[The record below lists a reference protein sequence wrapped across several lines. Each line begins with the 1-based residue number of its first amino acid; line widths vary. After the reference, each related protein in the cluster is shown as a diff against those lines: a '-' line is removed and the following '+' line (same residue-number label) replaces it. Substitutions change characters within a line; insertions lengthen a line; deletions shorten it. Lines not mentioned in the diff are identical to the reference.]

1 MIIGYCLMM
10 KCILCTLL
18 YMTLCV
24 FYVCMLVCVSLYN
37 VWWHDMHWNPTRGC
51 TCTILWEY
59 SIDTHPHIAIT
70 MRSCLE
76 SHYYANMPELETF
89 TLIGTL
95 PLNVNSPEMRA
106 CIYSRQLYKQFLSTN
121 VFQCTCTKWDHALTL
136 VVMSCNYVEVGYSSS
151 RNHLFRHTWNET
163 LCMLLVRTYV
173 IHVVRLGW

>member
-18 YMTLCV
+18 WHCVCFMCVCLFVLFFFIMYDDMTCIGTP
-24 FYVCMLVCVSLYN
+24 
-37 VWWHDMHWNPTRGC
+37 HEDAPA
-51 TCTILWEY
+51 
-59 SIDTHPHIAIT
+59 HPHIAIA